1 MLPTV
6 GRRTPRSA
14 LAARAAH
21 EREVSVVA
29 LAESSPL
36 VDGPPPFGSRVCDR
50 EPIHLIGQVL
60 PHGVLVVVDLESEL
74 ITHCSANIAAE
85 WGVDP
90 NSIIDAS
97 VSDVLAAESV
107 DVLRA
112 SVANVRAA
120 PEGYEVVGLTVHA
133 SDTSLEHRVDAFVS
147 VDGRHVFVE
156 CEPHLDD
163 QAGLLT
169 DAVRAS
175 QQLALDAE
183 APKIRQRLV
192 EQVRQITG
200 FAHVMYYTFHADH
213 HGEVVAESRDE
224 QRPSYLGLHF
234 PASDIPAQARA
245 LYRNTPWRIIPDVDA
260 AAVDIVTTADRTSAP
275 LDLSTSNLRAVSSFH
290 LEYMRAMDTAASMS
304 FPVVV
309 SGELVG
315 LVSCIDPRPR
325 LVSLQVRSTC
335 RLVVH
340 QAAMLVAAA
349 DRSRDLVAALNIE
362 AAREQLT
369 ILMEQQ
375 DSVAGA
381 LTGEQ
386 SSLWDLIPAEGIL
399 ARVEGIQRSEGRV
412 PPGRAMEEIYRVAS
426 AAAETRI
433 PWVTDSLNA
442 EFGDSVDWGGLAGAA
457 IIPLGARDGALPNF
471 VAWFRV
477 EQVRTL
483 RWLGDP
489 RAKDSDGVGPRQ
501 SFEEWRE
508 TVRRRSVSWTAR
520 EVSIMREFRQDIIE
534 ALHDREQQKLA
545 HYGLHDEL
553 TGLPNRRSL
562 TAALAREL
570 QLGSPVTIMFADL
583 DGFKSVNDTQGH
595 EAGDQV
601 LIEVARRLRQSV
613 RDADVV
619 VRATEA
625 PGGQDEMTSPVGR
638 LGGDEFVIVVPKVTD
653 QVAEAL
659 TQRMRLAIEEPIE
672 TSRGIATVGVSVGW
686 THSKPEDDMD
696 SVLGRADQAMYREK
710 LSKRRP

>member
-1 MLPTV
+1 M
-6 GRRTPRSA
+6 
-14 LAARAAH
+14 
-21 EREVSVVA
+21 VA
-29 LAESSPL
+29 LADRSAPSEEPL
-36 VDGPPPFGSRVCDR
+36 LFGSRLCDR

-60 PHGVLVVVDLESEL
+60 PHGVLIVVDSASEHV
-74 ITHCSANIAAE
+74 THCSANVAVH

-90 NSIIDAS
+90 RSIVGSA
-97 VSDVLAAESV
+97 VNDVFTGESAAL
-107 DVLRA
+107 LRA
-112 SVANVRAA
+112 SVASVKAA
-120 PEGYEVVGLTVHA
+120 AEGYEVVALTVQIGA
-133 SDTSLEHRVDAFVS
+133 TAGAHRVDAFVS
-147 VDGRHVFVE
+147 VKGRQVLVE
-156 CEPHLDD
+156 CEPHVDE
-163 QAGLLT
+163 QSGLLT
-169 DAVRAS
+169 EAVRAS
-175 QQLALDAE
+175 QQLALDSDA
-183 APKIRQRLV
+183 ANIRQRLV
-192 EQVRQITG
+192 EQVQQITG
-200 FAHVMYYTFHADH
+200 FSHVMYYTFHSDH

-245 LYRNTPWRIIPDVDA
+245 LYRNTPWRIIPDVMA
-260 AAVDIVTTADRTSAP
+260 EAVDIVGSADQAHVP
-275 LDLSTSNLRAVSSFH
+275 LDLSTSNLRAVSTYH
-290 LEYMRAMDTAASMS
+290 LEYMKAMDTAASMS

-309 SGELVG
+309 DGELVG
-315 LVSCIDPRPR
+315 LVSCIDPKPR
-325 LVSLQVRSTC
+325 LVSLHVRSTC

-349 DRSRDLVAALNIE
+349 DRSRDLVAALNTE

-369 ILMEQQ
+369 VLMEQH
-375 DSVAGA
+375 DNVAGA
-381 LTGEQ
+381 LTGQQ
-386 SSLWDLIPAEGIL
+386 SSLWDLIPADGIL
-399 ARVEGIQRSEGRV
+399 ARVEGIQRSEGRI
-412 PPGRAMEEIYRVAS
+412 PPGNAMEEIYRVAS

-433 PWVTDSLNA
+433 PWVTDALSA
-442 EFGDSVDWGGLAGAA
+442 EFGDSIDWGGLAGAA
-457 IIPLGARDGALPNF
+457 IIPLGASEGALPNF

-570 QLGSPVTIMFADL
+570 ELGSPVTIMFADL
-583 DGFKSVNDTQGH
+583 DRFKAVNDTQGH

-613 RDADVV
+613 RDSDVV
-619 VRATEA
+619 VRATET

-638 LGGDEFVIVVPKVTD
+638 LGGDEFVIVVSRVTD
-653 QVAEAL
+653 DVAEAL
-659 TQRMRLAIEEPIE
+659 TQRMRQAIEEPIE
-672 TSRGIATVGVSVGW
+672 TSRGVATVGVSVGW
-686 THSKPEDDMD
+686 THSEPDDDID
-696 SVLGRADQAMYREK
+696 SVLGRADQAMYSEK
-710 LSKRRP
+710 LSKRRS